1 MANSKEIDYRK
12 LSGELDEIL
21 ARLES
26 SDLDIDEALKLYQ
39 RGMEVVEQL
48 EAYLKTA
55 ENKVSKVKAAW
66 DKRLEG

>member
-66 DKRLEG
+66 DKRLEE